1 MKTNIKAKQ
10 PKQTKAKTVQ
20 VIVQYYEILD
30 KDFTG
35 VEITIT
41 EGGQIKSIY
50 RNYYDVQNETI
61 HKNQTETFELPSVKI
76 ARQFIES
83 AGTYENVTHYK

>member
-10 PKQTKAKTVQ
+10 PKQTKAKTVK

-30 KDFTG
+30 KDLTG

-50 RNYYDVQNETI
+50 RNHYDVQNETI
-61 HKNQTETFELPSVKI
+61 
-76 ARQFIES
+76 
-83 AGTYENVTHYK
+83 VTHYK